1 MPDPQKESVP
11 DMDNKTYT
19 LRPLKEQD
27 APRMVQMMRDALTTR
42 YLQIGGADYTES
54 IALRFIKQTG
64 DESRHLHRAVVDE
77 ADLYHGTVS
86 LKNIDHE
93 KGEAEYAI
101 SLHPDAQGKGAAPVA
116 SSGILDIAFR
126 ELGLKRVYLNVLAD
140 NVRAN
145 KFYQKFG
152 FRFTHTSVLN
162 LRGEDRVLNWYEA
175 VPTL

>member
-1 MPDPQKESVP
+1 
-11 DMDNKTYT
+11 MDKRTFS
-19 LRPLKEQD
+19 LRPLKAKD
-27 APRMVQMMRDALTTR
+27 APRMVEMMHDEITTR
-42 YLQIGGADYTES
+42 FLQIGGPDYTES
-54 IALRFIKQTG
+54 IALRFIGQTG
-64 DESRHLHRAVVDE
+64 DESQHLHRAVADE

-86 LKNIDHE
+86 LKNIDRE

-140 NVRAN
+140 NERAN
-145 KFYQKFG
+145 KFYKKFG